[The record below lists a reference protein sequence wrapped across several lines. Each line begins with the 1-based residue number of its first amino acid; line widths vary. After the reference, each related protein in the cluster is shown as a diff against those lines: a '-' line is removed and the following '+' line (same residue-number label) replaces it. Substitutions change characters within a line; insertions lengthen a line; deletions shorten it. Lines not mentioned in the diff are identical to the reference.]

1 MNVAHIKAKL
11 LAFRAE
17 VDEMIDK
24 LDGAEGDEVERS
36 PWMTVSEYAA
46 HAGVHPDTVR
56 RSWLAKGMP
65 HAKGPLR
72 IHFIDAD
79 AWRKEQ

>member
-17 VDEMIDK
+17 VDEMIEK
-24 LDGAEGDEVERS
+24 LDIAEDGDLEKS
-36 PWMTVSEYAA
+36 PWMTVAEYAK

-56 RSWLAKGMP
+56 RSFLAKGMP
-65 HAKGPLR
+65 HAKNPLR
-72 IHFIDAD
+72 IHMLEAD
-79 AWRKEQ
+79 AWRKAQ